1 MPRCWAFVLFLIARQ
16 AEPFSFARLYRTTRL
31 ETRRSALFDD
41 SIDVTPEAEGKSGL
55 VLRTRVIRKGD
66 QSKGRPRVGDRLYI
80 GWKLFNSSGNLVH
93 ATPQPSLA
101 WLTDTQTE
109 QEGREE
115 EPPFDFL
122 MGAEPREVIRGWELA
137 ALSMLEGE
145 IAEFKI
151 DGQVAFTSAEL
162 EPLGVAP
169 NSTVTTE
176 LELLRII
183 PSPERTYQTV
193 GADESIKD
201 ELMEK
206 IQRGDSPLSKD
217 ALKRSPSG
225 TVRGGEADWSRP
237 IRTPAPAPVPAPGTR
252 TPVPGRA
259 DEVEEV
265 TFIDVSASALLGSNK
280 PTAKSPL
287 PPGQKQGGSNRKEE
301 EEEDKEQP
309 SSWPP
314 PSSFYISGDGRGH
327 SWVEDARTIDV
338 YIALPRPVTKAQ
350 LDVKVERRRIAVSLL
365 GDAGERLTL
374 LEGPLH
380 GAVRSA
386 SISWAILP
394 PDPAATFK
402 GDRLLVSLEKAHESS
417 SIWASVLL
425 KGGL

>member
-1 MPRCWAFVLFLIARQ
+1 MELYFLCLLLFFIRETQAFT
-16 AEPFSFARLYRTTRL
+16 RLCRSARL
-31 ETRRSALFDD
+31 ETFRNALFDD
-41 SIDVTPEAEGKSGL
+41 SIDVTPDKSGL

-93 ATPQPSLA
+93 TTPQPSLA

-109 QEGREE
+109 QEEREE

-122 MGAEPREVIRGWELA
+122 IGAEPREVIRGWELA

-145 IAEFKI
+145 IAVFRI
-151 DGQVAFTSAEL
+151 DGQVAFTTAEL

-169 NSTVTTE
+169 NSTITTE

-206 IQRGDSPLSKD
+206 IQRGDSPLSRD

-225 TVRGGEADWSRP
+225 TVRGGDQAWSRP
-237 IRTPAPAPVPAPGTR
+237 ASTPTPSPGAR
-252 TPVPGRA
+252 TPVPGRP

-265 TFIDVSASALLGSNK
+265 TFIDVPASALLGSNK
-280 PTAKSPL
+280 PTAQ
-287 PPGQKQGGSNRKEE
+287 PPAPKPRVSDRKEREE
-301 EEEDKEQP
+301 EEKEEKEEDKQ
-309 SSWPP
+309 SSSGP

-327 SWVEDARTIDV
+327 SWIEDSRTLEVFIS
-338 YIALPRPVTKAQ
+338 LPRPVTKAE
-350 LDVKVERRRIAVSLL
+350 LDIKVERRRIAVSLL

-386 SISWAILP
+386 STSWAILP
-394 PDPAATFK
+394 PDPAASFK

-417 SIWASVLL
+417 FIWASVLL